1 VLRIT
6 KATIRDVAREAG
18 VSTATVSRALNHKDN
33 VSKPVETKVLEAA
46 KRLNYKMPGSMA
58 PQKTGTRLVA
68 VVVPSLS
75 NPFYNDI
82 LDGIQNALDNNNY
95 NMVIVQSKSE
105 GGVRSSTLDFFRQDI
120 FDGLITLE
128 YADSMKNLYDAINP
142 SMPVVQC
149 CEYDESLPYPY
160 VGIDDYQAAYNA
172 VSLLYHTGRRRI
184 ALLNSTNRSMY
195 GKKRENG
202 YRDALLHYGLTLDE
216 SLIYHLTTINFDV
229 ALSVTHRLLADSRR
243 PDAIFTVSDIYAIAA
258 TRAAHD
264 LNLRIPEDVA
274 VMGFDNI
281 SMAAMNEP
289 PLTTVNMPRY
299 DIGSTSA
306 ASLMRLINQHSALS
320 HGVILAADVV
330 VRSST

>member
-1 VLRIT
+1 VLSIT
-6 KATIRDVAREAG
+6 KPTIHDVAREAG
-18 VSTATVSRALNHKDN
+18 VSTATVSRVFNHKGN
-33 VSKPVETKVLEAA
+33 VSEHVEAKVLETA
-46 KRLNYKMPGSMA
+46 KRLSYKVPA
-58 PQKTGTRLVA
+58 PVFPQRTGTRLVA
-68 VVVPSLS
+68 VVAPSLS

-82 LDGIQNALDNNNY
+82 LDGIQSVLDNNNY
-95 NMVIVQSKSE
+95 NMVIIQSKSK
-105 GGVRSSTLDFFRQDI
+105 GSFRSSTLDCFRQDI

-128 YADSMKNLYDAINP
+128 YADNMKSLYDAVKP
-142 SMPVVQC
+142 SLPVIQC

-160 VGIDDYQAAYNA
+160 VGIDDYQAAHNA

-184 ALLNSTNRSMY
+184 AFLNSTQRSMY

-202 YRDALLHYGLTLDE
+202 YKDALLHYGLILDE

-229 ALSVTHRLLADSRR
+229 ALSVAYRLLTDAGR
-243 PDAIFTVSDIYAIAA
+243 PDAVFAVSDIYAIAV

-264 LNLRIPEDVA
+264 LGLRIPEDIA
-274 VMGFDNI
+274 VVGFDNI

-306 ASLMRLINQHSALS
+306 ASLIRLISQQSALS
-320 HGVILAADVV
+320 KGVILAADVV
-330 VRSST
+330 VRGST